1 MKKLLFL
8 AISMAF
14 CIIAQAADNDTIIV
28 NNARKVTVITN
39 DSLQKIEINGMG
51 EDSTYHYENTI
62 QLVDSNFVST
72 SKIDKKDWGFSL
84 GGSSSGK
91 LGITVYSKFF
101 AGFNSALNAPSN
113 MDVKTFSSWELW
125 WWIAQTEYSLDKD
138 YNNIL
143 SVGIGVDWKN
153 YRMENDKYFSIN
165 DQNVTSINEKS
176 NNMNI
181 NFSRIKVFS
190 ITVPVL
196 YHFNHWKKF
205 GFEIGPVI
213 NFNTHSSLKT
223 RYTLD
228 NAKCKDTSDKVNV
241 KPVTVDFLF
250 VLHTPSLKAY
260 VKYCPFD
267 LLKNNYGPKF
277 QSLTIGLGI

>member
-190 ITVPVL
+190 ITVPL
-196 YHFNHWKKF
+196 
-205 GFEIGPVI
+205 
-213 NFNTHSSLKT
+213 
-223 RYTLD
+223 
-228 NAKCKDTSDKVNV
+228 
-241 KPVTVDFLF
+241 
-250 VLHTPSLKAY
+250 
-260 VKYCPFD
+260 
-267 LLKNNYGPKF
+267 
-277 QSLTIGLGI
+277 QSLEEIWIRDRTCNQLQHTQQFKDSIHIG